1 MSKIA
6 EKKVIIIDDHKLF
19 TDGLSSILESIG
31 LRVMSTFQNGKEAV
45 LYLQNNEIDIVFS
58 DINMPEMDGLK
69 LCKRLKRDKVKAKTI
84 ILSMYEDPNIIKEAF
99 DCGASAYLSK
109 NTEKEEIIK
118 AIEKSLNNKKYVN
131 KRLLKKKQR
140 EEEEEEEEEEEDTFT
155 LKYKLTL
162 REREILQLL
171 LDQENNRQIGKT
183 LNISIRTVETHRKN
197 IMLKLDVKNNIG
209 LIKKVLRYQLFS
221 KES

>member
-19 TDGLSSILESIG
+19 TNGLSSILESIG
-31 LRVMSTFQNGKEAV
+31 LRVMSTFQNGKEAF
-45 LYLQNNEIDIVFS
+45 LYLQNNEIDIVFT

-69 LCKRLKRDKVKAKTI
+69 LCKKLKRDNVKAKII

-131 KRLLKKKQR
+131 KRLLKKKER
-140 EEEEEEEEEEEDTFT
+140 EEEEEEEDTFT

-197 IMLKLDVKNNIG
+197 IMLKLDVKNNTG
-209 LIKKVLRYQLFS
+209 LIKKALSYQLFS
-221 KES
+221 KEI

>member
-131 KRLLKKKQR
+131 KRLLKKKER
-140 EEEEEEEEEEEDTFT
+140 EEEEEEEEEEDTFT
-155 LKYKLTL
+155 QYKLTL

-183 LNISIRTVETHRKN
+183 LNISIRTVETHRRN

>member
-1 MSKIA
+1 MCIIA

-19 TDGLSSILESIG
+19 TKGLSTILESIG
-31 LRVMSTFQNGKEAV
+31 LRVMSTFENGKEAV
-45 LYLQNNEIDIVFS
+45 LYLQNNEVDIVFS

-69 LCKRLKRDKVKAKTI
+69 LCKRLKRDKVKAKII

-131 KRLLKKKQR
+131 KRLLKKK
-140 EEEEEEEEEEEDTFT
+140 EKEEEEEEDTFT

-162 REREILQLL
+162 KEREILKLL

-183 LNISIRTVETHRKN
+183 LNISIRTVETHRRN

-209 LIKKVLRYQLFS
+209 LIKKVLSYQLF
-221 KES
+221 

>member
-1 MSKIA
+1 MSIIA

-19 TDGLSSILESIG
+19 TKGLSTILESIG
-31 LRVMSTFQNGKEAV
+31 LRVMSTFENGKKAV
-45 LYLQNNEIDIVFS
+45 LYLQKNEVDIVFS
-58 DINMPEMDGLK
+58 DINMPDMDGFKMCKILK
-69 LCKRLKRDKVKAKTI
+69 KNKVKAKII

-118 AIEKSLNNKKYVN
+118 AIEKSLNNTKYVN
-131 KRLLKKKQR
+131 KRLLKKK
-140 EEEEEEEEEEEDTFT
+140 EEEEEEEDTFT

-162 REREILQLL
+162 REREVLQLL
-171 LDQENNRQIGKT
+171 LDEENNNRQIGET
-183 LNISIRTVETHRKN
+183 LNISTRTVETHRKN

-209 LIKKVLRYQLFS
+209 LIKKALSYHLFS
-221 KES
+221 KDSL

>member
-1 MSKIA
+1 MSIIA

-19 TDGLSSILESIG
+19 TNGLSSILERIG

-45 LYLQNNEIDIVFS
+45 LYLQNNEIDIVFT

-69 LCKRLKRDKVKAKTI
+69 LCKRLKRDKVMAKI
-84 ILSMYEDPNIIKEAF
+84 IIISMYEDPNIIKEAF

-118 AIEKSLNNKKYVN
+118 AIEKSLNNKQYVN
-131 KRLLKKKQR
+131 KHLLKKKAR
-140 EEEEEEEEEEEDTFT
+140 EEEEEEDTFT

-162 REREILQLL
+162 REREVLQLL
-171 LDQENNRQIGKT
+171 LDEENNRQIGKS
-183 LNISIRTVETHRKN
+183 LDISTRTVETHRKN

-209 LIKKVLRYQLFS
+209 LIKKVLSYQLFS
-221 KES
+221 KER

>member
-19 TDGLSSILESIG
+19 TNGLSSILESIG

-69 LCKRLKRDKVKAKTI
+69 LCKKLKRDNVKAKII

-99 DCGASAYLSK
+99 ECGASAYLSK

-131 KRLLKKKQR
+131 KRLLKKKER
-140 EEEEEEEEEEEDTFT
+140 EEEEEEEEEDTFT

-162 REREILQLL
+162 REREVLQLL
-171 LDQENNRQIGKT
+171 LDESSNKQIGET
-183 LNISIRTVETHRKN
+183 LNISTRTVETHRKN
-197 IMLKLDVKNNIG
+197 IMLKLDVKNNTG
-209 LIKKVLRYQLFS
+209 LIKKTLSYQLFS
-221 KES
+221 KEI

>member
-69 LCKRLKRDKVKAKTI
+69 LCKRLKRDNVKAKII

-118 AIEKSLNNKKYVN
+118 AIEKSLNNQKYVN
-131 KRLLKKKQR
+131 KRLLKKKER
-140 EEEEEEEEEEEDTFT
+140 EEEEEEEEEDTFT

-183 LNISIRTVETHRKN
+183 LNISIRTVETHRRN

>member
-1 MSKIA
+1 MSIIA

-69 LCKRLKRDKVKAKTI
+69 LCKRLKRDKVKAKII

-118 AIEKSLNNKKYVN
+118 AIEKSLDNKKYVN
-131 KRLLKKKQR
+131 KRLLKKKER
-140 EEEEEEEEEEEDTFT
+140 EEEEEEEEDTFT

-183 LNISIRTVETHRKN
+183 LNISIRTVETHRRN

-209 LIKKVLRYQLFS
+209 LIKKVLRHQLFS

>member
-1 MSKIA
+1 MSIIA

-19 TDGLSSILESIG
+19 TKGLSTILESIG
-31 LRVMSTFQNGKEAV
+31 LRVMSTFENGKEAV
-45 LYLQNNEIDIVFS
+45 LYLQNNEVDIVFS

-69 LCKRLKRDKVKAKTI
+69 LCKRLKRDKVKAKII

-118 AIEKSLNNKKYVN
+118 AIKKSLDNKKYVN
-131 KRLLKKKQR
+131 NRLIKKKGR
-140 EEEEEEEEEEEDTFT
+140 EEEEEEEDSFT
-155 LKYKLTL
+155 LKYRLTL
-162 REREILQLL
+162 REREVLKLL
-171 LDQENNRQIGKT
+171 LDESNNRQIGED
-183 LNISIRTVETHRKN
+183 LNISTRTVETHRKN

-209 LIKKVLRYQLFS
+209 LIKKALSYQLFS
-221 KES
+221 KEI

>member
-6 EKKVIIIDDHKLF
+6 GKKVIIIDDHKLF
-19 TDGLSSILESIG
+19 TNGLSSILESIG
-31 LRVMSTFQNGKEAV
+31 LRVMSTFQNGKEAF
-45 LYLQNNEIDIVFS
+45 LYLQNNEIDIVFT

-69 LCKRLKRDKVKAKTI
+69 LCKKLKRDNVKTKII

-118 AIEKSLNNKKYVN
+118 AIEKSLDNKKYVN
-131 KRLLKKKQR
+131 KRLLKKKER
-140 EEEEEEEEEEEDTFT
+140 EEEEEDAFT

-162 REREILQLL
+162 REREVLQLL
-171 LDQENNRQIGKT
+171 LDEENNRQIGKT
-183 LNISIRTVETHRKN
+183 LNIRIRTVETHRKN
-197 IMLKLDVKNNIG
+197 IMLKLDVKNNTG
-209 LIKKVLRYQLFS
+209 LIKKALSYQLFS
-221 KES
+221 KEI

>member
-1 MSKIA
+1 MSIIA

-45 LYLQNNEIDIVFS
+45 LYLQNNEIDIVFT

-69 LCKRLKRDKVKAKTI
+69 LCKRLKRDNVKAKII

-118 AIEKSLNNKKYVN
+118 AIEKSLDNKKYVN
-131 KRLLKKKQR
+131 KRLLKKKER
-140 EEEEEEEEEEEDTFT
+140 EEEEEEEEDTFT

-162 REREILQLL
+162 REREVLQLL
-171 LDQENNRQIGKT
+171 LDEENNRQIGKS
-183 LNISIRTVETHRKN
+183 LDISTRTVETHRKN

>member
-1 MSKIA
+1 
-6 EKKVIIIDDHKLF
+6 
-19 TDGLSSILESIG
+19 
-31 LRVMSTFQNGKEAV
+31 
-45 LYLQNNEIDIVFS
+45 
-58 DINMPEMDGLK
+58 
-69 LCKRLKRDKVKAKTI
+69 
-84 ILSMYEDPNIIKEAF
+84 MYEDPNIIKEAF

-131 KRLLKKKQR
+131 KRLLKKKER
-140 EEEEEEEEEEEDTFT
+140 EEEDIFT

-183 LNISIRTVETHRKN
+183 LNISIRTIETHRRN

-209 LIKKVLRYQLFS
+209 LIKKVLRYQLF
-221 KES
+221 

>member
-19 TDGLSSILESIG
+19 TNGLSSILESIG
-31 LRVMSTFQNGKEAV
+31 LRVMSTFQNGKEAF
-45 LYLQNNEIDIVFS
+45 LYLQNNEIDIVFT

-69 LCKRLKRDKVKAKTI
+69 LCKRLKRDKVKAKII

-131 KRLLKKKQR
+131 KRLLKKKER
-140 EEEEEEEEEEEDTFT
+140 EEEEEEEDTFT

-183 LNISIRTVETHRKN
+183 LNISIRTVETHRRN

-209 LIKKVLRYQLFS
+209 LIKKALSYQLFS

>member
-140 EEEEEEEEEEEDTFT
+140 EEEEEEEEEEDTFT

-183 LNISIRTVETHRKN
+183 LNISIRTVETHRRN

>member
-1 MSKIA
+1 MSVIA

-19 TDGLSSILESIG
+19 TNGLSSILESIG
-31 LRVMSTFQNGKEAV
+31 LRVMSTFESGKKAI
-45 LYLQNNEIDIVFS
+45 LYLHNNEIDIVFS

-69 LCKRLKRDKVKAKTI
+69 LCKRLKRDQIKAKI
-84 ILSMYEDPNIIKEAF
+84 IMLSMYEDPNIIKEAF

-118 AIEKSLNNKKYVN
+118 AVEKILDNKQYVN
-131 KRLLKKKQR
+131 KHLLKKKERVQ
-140 EEEEEEEEEEEDTFT
+140 EEDEFT

-162 REREILQLL
+162 REREVLQLM
-171 LDQENNRQIGKT
+171 LDEASNKQIGEA
-183 LNISIRTVETHRKN
+183 LNISTRTVETHRKN

-209 LIKKVLRYQLFS
+209 LIKKALSYQLFS
-221 KES
+221 KEI

>member
-6 EKKVIIIDDHKLF
+6 GKKVIIIDDHKLF
-19 TDGLSSILESIG
+19 TNGLSSILESIG
-31 LRVMSTFQNGKEAV
+31 LRVMSTFQNGKEAF
-45 LYLQNNEIDIVFS
+45 LYLQNNEIDIVFT

-69 LCKRLKRDKVKAKTI
+69 LCKKLKRDNVKTKII

-118 AIEKSLNNKKYVN
+118 AIEKSLDNKKYVN
-131 KRLLKKKQR
+131 KRLLKKKER
-140 EEEEEEEEEEEDTFT
+140 EEEEEEEDAFT

-162 REREILQLL
+162 REREVLQLL
-171 LDQENNRQIGKT
+171 LDEENNRQIGKT
-183 LNISIRTVETHRKN
+183 LNIRIRTVETHRKN
-197 IMLKLDVKNNIG
+197 IMLKLDVKNNTG
-209 LIKKVLRYQLFS
+209 LIKKALSYQLFS
-221 KES
+221 KEI